1 MEIRELNKADIE
13 FIYKNRM
20 ENDFP
25 PEEIRPWDMF
35 ERSFSM
41 GLYTGYGLYE
51 NEKLLSYATF
61 TFSNNNDTILLDYYA
76 VDSSLRG
83 KGIGANFLSEL
94 SKKLQDKLILLEV
107 ENPKFSKNDD
117 DLSVR
122 TRRINFYKR
131 CGAYLSNTTSK
142 VFEADF
148 AIMYI
153 SRKGEK
159 SDGEIASAI
168 KEIYRS
174 MFTKE
179 ILEKYVTVYEKQ
191 NI

>member
-94 SKKLQDKLILLEV
+94 SESSL
-107 ENPKFSKNDD
+107 
-117 DLSVR
+117 
-122 TRRINFYKR
+122 
-131 CGAYLSNTTSK
+131 
-142 VFEADF
+142 
-148 AIMYI
+148 
-153 SRKGEK
+153 
-159 SDGEIASAI
+159 
-168 KEIYRS
+168 
-174 MFTKE
+174 
-179 ILEKYVTVYEKQ
+179 
-191 NI
+191 